1 MTINIQKVSQMRR
14 LVTLVV
20 SAAIVA
26 GAYFIA
32 FGVPASLGVSSDIQ
46 TEGGQREGRAA
57 KGPSPAGRA
66 GGPRGARATTVVL
79 TPLQMQPYED
89 ILRAIGSADAV
100 RSASVISNVSG
111 DVIETN
117 LSANKEVSAG
127 DVLVQL
133 DARTEMYNLEIA
145 QAELEQA
152 RDKVLRYERLL
163 ASGNSSITDV
173 ALAEARVAQRLA
185 EAKVG
190 LARVALDDR
199 TIKAPISGK
208 LGLSDVEIGDTL
220 SAGSA
225 IVTIDD
231 AEALLVVFELPERSV
246 GLLEKGQTVLT
257 STPTYTGQVFEG
269 EIVSFD
275 SRIDSVTRSVTVHA
289 LIDNSDGRLWPG
301 MSFAVRIVH
310 ESDPLAV
317 LPSTA
322 ITWSRSG
329 SSVWIDNNGVAEQVS
344 AAILYR
350 RDDQVWIEADIAP
363 GAMVVSEGAQKLRA
377 GSPIVAANAA
387 EGDPVVGGQD
397 AVPARAE
404 LKLGQAEPQQSIS
417 TEKPI

>member
-1 MTINIQKVSQMRR
+1 MRR
-14 LVTLVV
+14 LVTLIV
-20 SAAIVA
+20 SAAILA

-32 FGVPASLGVSSDIQ
+32 FGVPASLGVSSETQ
-46 TEGGQREGRAA
+46 TAGGQREGRAD
-57 KGPSPAGRA
+57 KSTSPAGRA
-66 GGPRGARATTVVL
+66 GGPRGANTTTVVL
-79 TPLQMQPYED
+79 SPLQKQPYED
-89 ILRAIGSADAV
+89 ILRAVGSADAV

-173 ALAEARVAQRLA
+173 ALAEARIAQRMA
-185 EAKVG
+185 EANVG

-199 TIKAPISGK
+199 TIKAPIAGK

-220 SAGSA
+220 SAGSV
-225 IVTIDD
+225 IVTVDD
-231 AEALLVVFELPERSV
+231 SEALLVVFELPERSV
-246 GLLEKGQTVLT
+246 GLLEKGQKVLT

-289 LIDNSDGRLWPG
+289 RIDNSDARLWPG

-329 SSVWIDNNGVAEQVS
+329 SSVWVDRDGVAEQVA

-350 RDDQVWIEADIAP
+350 RDDQVWIEADIVP
-363 GAMVVSEGAQKLRA
+363 GAQVVTEGAQKLRA
-377 GSPIVAANAA
+377 GSLIVAANGAD
-387 EGDPVVGGQD
+387 GDPNGSKQD
-397 AVPARAE
+397 SGPARSE
-404 LKLGQAEPQQSIS
+404 LKLGQADTQQRIS

>member
-1 MTINIQKVSQMRR
+1 MRR
-14 LVTLVV
+14 LVTLIV
-20 SAAIVA
+20 SAVILA

-32 FGVPASLGVSSDIQ
+32 FGVPASIGVSSETQ
-46 TEGGQREGRAA
+46 TAGGQREGRAD
-57 KGPSPAGRA
+57 KSTSPAGRA
-66 GGPRGARATTVVL
+66 GGPRGANTTTVVL
-79 TPLQMQPYED
+79 TPLKMQPYED

-117 LSANKEVSAG
+117 LSANKEVTAG

-185 EAKVG
+185 EANVG
-190 LARVALDDR
+190 LAKVALDDR

-377 GSPIVAANAA
+377 GSAIVAANAA

-397 AVPARAE
+397 VVPARAE